1 MKKVVLVLAI
11 ILLGIFTGCSKDD
24 AFQDC
29 NCGLIVSDRVQDYS
43 IVIRSECTGNT
54 KRFTLSQGDWF
65 NAHVGTDFCI
75 TNSTGW

>member
-1 MKKVVLVLAI
+1 MKKLTLVFGI
-11 ILLGIFTGCSKDD
+11 ILVGLFTSCSPEE
-24 AFQDC
+24 QDC
-29 NCGLIVSDRVQDYS
+29 NCGLITSDRVEDYS
-43 IVIRSECTGNT
+43 IVVRSECTGNT